1 MLGRG
6 QEWTLEGPGW
16 QNLDMDRG
24 AQLVL
29 TAFITFFF
37 FLNKKWERFRMAGY
51 LETIRKEAIL
61 FVLVTY
67 LILAEKGYDLC

>member
-37 FLNKKWERFRMAGY
+37 FFKQKVGEVPNGRLFGDY
-51 LETIRKEAIL
+51 KEGSDLVCLGDL
-61 FVLVTY
+61 FNS
-67 LILAEKGYDLC
+67 G